1 MPILVRDL
9 AVEGL
14 AADAGRLRAHFTNL
28 SEDIRRIGS
37 ALTGFTHPGGS
48 GLPAVFQW
56 LLILCR
62 KRA

>member
-1 MPILVRDL
+1 MPILVRGL

-28 SEDIRRIGS
+28 REEIRRIRS
-37 ALTGFTHPGGS
+37 AMTSFTRPGGS

-62 KRA
+62 KGA